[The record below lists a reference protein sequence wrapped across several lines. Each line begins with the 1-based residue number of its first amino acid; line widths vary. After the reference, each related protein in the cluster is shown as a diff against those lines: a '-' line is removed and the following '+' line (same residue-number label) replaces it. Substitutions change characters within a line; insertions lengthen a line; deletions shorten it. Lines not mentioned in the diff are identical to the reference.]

1 MTEGGSKM
9 DYRSAK
15 TRYRAAISW
24 ALMIVIAFCCMFC
37 ADRIQRDMGNVRIEM
52 GTIEMPEGEIAY
64 KLYLPKSA
72 QSHSAPGVLLL
83 HGYQNDHETNAL
95 YANELARRGVVVLS
109 IDEYGHGS
117 TTIGLKA
124 RGYVN
129 HKVTVN
135 YGNDSP
141 EHGTFVEV
149 SATSPVRYRIM
160 MNFSNLGFF
169 DSRYTQDDQGNSI
182 TDSTCGGSAAYAFLA
197 SLPQVD
203 PTRLALS
210 GHSMGTWSSWSVAAD
225 YTNAV
230 NEAGEDISPKAIVL
244 QCGELFRDSAY
255 DSENIR
261 FNNVLLLQ
269 AKYDE
274 FSYFRD
280 YTFNVTDDLLKTPLR
295 YEFLKTTP
303 EEAAWNTTFGDF
315 ADGSARRIELLNTNH
330 RLTTHN
336 REGLAAALDW
346 FDQSITLPDPIP
358 SGQQKSMAKEWL
370 GLAAMLLVLFSMFP
384 LLTLLL
390 STPLFYSFVQPVPDP
405 ETRKSRGKWWQG
417 AILSILLAG
426 ASFPFMTQLGH
437 GLLPL
442 PENIFRMTV
451 GNGFLGWYLTLIL
464 FMLIFSIIG
473 AVSRKKKGLP
483 SNWHAAG
490 LGTEWS
496 SGHLSISLLLRG
508 LILAAIMTGS
518 VYLVNFVMEYLFDLD
533 LRFIWPF
540 FRSFNAIRVQQ
551 FAVYVPVF
559 CLFYLMNNTKI
570 MGGLRTAASDNEGMI
585 CAFFDWL
592 KNFFVMAGGII
603 LVALLEYI
611 PFFAGIGPGADVY
624 LGGTFGGPFMSILI
638 LFAPQVLFF
647 SILCT
652 VCYRKTRSVYVGAFT
667 AAFLACWIIC
677 GGSAFL

>member
-1 MTEGGSKM
+1 MEKENKI
-9 DYRSAK
+9 AA
-15 TRYRAAISW
+15 TRYRALISW

-37 ADRIQRDMGNVRIEM
+37 ADRIQRDMGRVEIEM
-52 GTIEMPEGEIAY
+52 GTIESPAGKIAY
-64 KLYLPKSA
+64 KLYIPKA
-72 QSHSAPGVLLL
+72 AGYHTAPGVLLL

-117 TTIGLKA
+117 TTIGLRE

-129 HKVTVN
+129 QKVTVN
-135 YGNDSP
+135 YGNDSA

-149 SATSPVRYRIM
+149 KASSPVRYRIM
-160 MNFSNLGFF
+160 MNFSNLSFF
-169 DSRYTQDDQGNSI
+169 DPKYTQDSQGNTI
-182 TDSTCGGSAAYAFLA
+182 ADSSCGGSIAYAYLA

-225 YTNAV
+225 YCDAV
-230 NEAGEDISPKAIVL
+230 NQAGQDISPKAIVL

-255 DSENIR
+255 DSENIH

-280 YTFNVTDDLLKTPLR
+280 YTYNVTDDLLKTPLR

-303 EEAAWNTTFGDF
+303 EEAAWNTTYGDF

-336 REGLAAALDW
+336 KEGLAAALDW
-346 FDQSITLPDPIP
+346 FDSSITLPEPVP
-358 SGQQKSMAKEWL
+358 SDQQKSMAKEWL
-370 GLAAMLLVLFSMFP
+370 GLVAMLLVLFSMFP

-390 STPLFYSFVQPVPDP
+390 TTPLFSSFVQPIPAV
-405 ETRKSRGKWWQG
+405 ETRKTLGQWWRT
-417 AILSILLAG
+417 ALLSILLAG

-451 GNGFLGWYLTLIL
+451 GNGFLCWYLTLIL
-464 FMLIFSIIG
+464 FMVIFSIIG
-473 AVSRKKKGLP
+473 AVTRRKRGVIG
-483 SNWHAAG
+483 NWYATG
-490 LGTEWS
+490 LGTVNS
-496 SGHLSISLLLRG
+496 PGYLSIGLLIKG
-508 LILAAIMTGS
+508 LILAVIMTGS
-518 VYLVNFVMEYLFDLD
+518 VYFINLVMEYLYDLD

-540 FRSFNAIRVQQ
+540 FRSFNVMRAQQ

-570 MGGLRTAASDNEGMI
+570 MGGLRTAASDHNGFI
-585 CAFFDWL
+585 PALLDWL
-592 KNFFVMAGGII
+592 KNFFVMAGGIL
-603 LVALLEYI
+603 LVVALEYI
-611 PFFAGIGPGADVY
+611 PFFAGIGPGADVF
-624 LGGTFGGPFMSILI
+624 LGGTFGGPFISILI

-652 VCYRKTRSVYVGAFT
+652 VCYRMTRSVYVGAFT

>member
-1 MTEGGSKM
+1 MKKGKEHTIRNSL
-9 DYRSAK
+9 
-15 TRYRAAISW
+15 ISW
-24 ALMIVIAFCCMFC
+24 VLLVAIAFGCMY
-37 ADRIQRDMGNVRIEM
+37 AANRIQHDYGKVDIEI

-72 QSHSAPGVLLL
+72 QNHSAPGVLLL

-160 MNFSNLGFF
+160 MNFSNLSFF
-169 DSRYTQDDQGNSI
+169 DPKYTQDDQGNSI
-182 TDSTCGGSAAYAFLA
+182 IDSTCGGSAAYAYLA

-225 YTNAV
+225 YSKAV

-244 QCGELFRDSAY
+244 QCGELFRNSAY
-255 DSENIR
+255 DSENIH

-280 YTFNVTDDLLKTPLR
+280 YTYNVTDDLLKTPLR

-303 EEAAWNTTFGDF
+303 DEAAWNTTYGNF

-336 REGLAAALDW
+336 KEGLTAALDW
-346 FDQSITLPDPIP
+346 LDQSITLPDPIP
-358 SGQQKSMAKEWL
+358 SGQQESMAKEWL
-370 GLAAMLLVLFSMFP
+370 GLTAMLLVLFSMFP

-390 STPLFYSFVQPVPDP
+390 STPMFQSFIQTVPASD
-405 ETRKSRGKWWQG
+405 TRKLRGKWWVG
-417 AILSILLAG
+417 ALLSILLAG

-442 PENIFRMTV
+442 PENIFWM
-451 GNGFLGWYLTLIL
+451 
-464 FMLIFSIIG
+464 
-473 AVSRKKKGLP
+473 
-483 SNWHAAG
+483 
-490 LGTEWS
+490 
-496 SGHLSISLLLRG
+496 
-508 LILAAIMTGS
+508 
-518 VYLVNFVMEYLFDLD
+518 
-533 LRFIWPF
+533 
-540 FRSFNAIRVQQ
+540 
-551 FAVYVPVF
+551 
-559 CLFYLMNNTKI
+559 
-570 MGGLRTAASDNEGMI
+570 MI
-585 CAFFDWL
+585 A
-592 KNFFVMAGGII
+592 
-603 LVALLEYI
+603 
-611 PFFAGIGPGADVY
+611 
-624 LGGTFGGPFMSILI
+624 
-638 LFAPQVLFF
+638 
-647 SILCT
+647 
-652 VCYRKTRSVYVGAFT
+652 
-667 AAFLACWIIC
+667 
-677 GGSAFL
+677 